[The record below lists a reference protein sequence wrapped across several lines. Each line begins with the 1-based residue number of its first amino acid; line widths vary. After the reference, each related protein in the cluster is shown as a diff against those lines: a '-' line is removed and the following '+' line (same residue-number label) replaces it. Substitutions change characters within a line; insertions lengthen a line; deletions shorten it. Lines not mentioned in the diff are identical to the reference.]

1 MASPLPSDPRGQRIG
16 QRQNQQRPGNHR
28 AVGPEEPH
36 DDGQGDGRQHDSVVP
51 RPPGV
56 QQTRQ
61 HLPLHHH
68 DEKPACGKTHRR
80 HGLPRVHEEHTG
92 CTQRA
97 GHGMSVLAH
106 HFPLHPGP
114 ALHCFPGCERRSDR
128 TSNRERRDEVA
139 DGYHG
144 QLTAAMTVR
153 LTRVKTVT
161 EPRCRKRQIS
171 FAKPCCSR
179 RAAAAVAT
187 IQAPSTT
194 DPTHNAGRY
203 ATGYVTTNQAQ
214 GAAATRYATAAMRVA
229 RAGPYRTAVVV
240 LPPAASLSTSRMSF
254 TNISAR
260 PM

>member
-51 RPPGV
+51 RPPAMAV
-56 QQTRQ
+56 RW
-61 HLPLHHH
+61 
-68 DEKPACGKTHRR
+68 
-80 HGLPRVHEEHTG
+80 
-92 CTQRA
+92 
-97 GHGMSVLAH
+97 
-106 HFPLHPGP
+106 
-114 ALHCFPGCERRSDR
+114 RRS
-128 TSNRERRDEVA
+128 
-139 DGYHG
+139 
-144 QLTAAMTVR
+144 
-153 LTRVKTVT
+153 KTVT
-161 EPRCRKRQIS
+161 EPRCRTRQIS
-171 FAKPCCSR
+171 FATPSCSR
-179 RAAAAVAT
+179 RAAAAVGT

-203 ATGYVTTNQAQ
+203 ATGYVTPTQAR
-214 GAAATRYATAAMRVA
+214 GTAATRYATAAMRVA